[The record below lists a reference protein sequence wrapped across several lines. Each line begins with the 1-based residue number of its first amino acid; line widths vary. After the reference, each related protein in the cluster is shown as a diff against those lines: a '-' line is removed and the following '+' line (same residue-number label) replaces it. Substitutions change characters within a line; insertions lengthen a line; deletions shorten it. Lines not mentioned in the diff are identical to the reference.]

1 METDTMTAPEVKE
14 KTYPLFGGA
23 FYKENPEKILGDP
36 YEASSRFGKTIRYKA
51 KEGETPLDAV
61 AKIVTPEFI
70 SEGVIDISAGKS
82 LINPDPE
89 SQPNI
94 VEEAEILK
102 TIQKTQPDIINK
114 KAAKKRDA
122 EVWDEPI
129 MEEIQSFEEVLKEY
143 NPNLTI
149 DEIKVFLWYMH
160 STGNTYKGKWL
171 NIFDPYSLRDSDEQ
185 LMINSWA
192 KQGLIFYYQGEWI
205 PKVIYFSGDLY
216 DKKNIFDKEKS
227 DIIQAFGSDI
237 ASVHESKLQEAFN
250 MVYTNRLKLDDPNPE
265 KRLKIK
271 PFSEFAK
278 NIMIGNWQI
287 DNETGEAKE
296 FIVPISGAQ
305 KTMGE
310 INWYSA
316 KTRISGWDSN
326 SQKRNELSLAEAFRY
341 WLKYGNPPHMPHNFN
356 WEDIFSYY
364 LDKKAK
370 KDMDPTYLARQRALA
385 KDTGEK
391 FFSMFMAE
399 VITEHDRVKIE
410 YEWNKTFN
418 NSTGLDYDKIPI
430 AFSCA
435 KNYPG
440 NDKLEIR
447 PEKRE
452 GVAFHGVTG
461 SSLNAYGVGYGKTW
475 VAIFIMAQ
483 SLDAGHCKRPFLVV
497 PNQVYKQFYSEI
509 KGILPHRKINDLY
522 NLSKDYISQFIDEN
536 GEVFQVDEGSISM
549 LTYQGLERLGFNETT
564 QANMFDQLTDAISM
578 LQDIDISTKKGAKD
592 IVREKGKLEGI
603 IGKALAKS
611 TVKIED
617 FGFDFVCF
625 DEAHAL
631 KKIFTQVKARK
642 SEEGESKN
650 KKMYEINA
658 GIPSTRGIK
667 GYFVCSYI
675 QMLNKGNNVLLLTA
689 TPFTNSPLEVYSMLS
704 LVAYTRMREMNLANI
719 NDFFDNFCQMSYEL
733 VINSKLQPE
742 RKQIFKG
749 FYNLIGLQKLIY
761 KYMLYKEAGKLDKKG
776 NTIQLV
782 RPDKWVLPYKG
793 RFVGN
798 DYISAKTDE
807 YVDTVLPLTESQKS
821 MMEEVIAYVEGNISY
836 EQLSSKQSS
845 SDVDNIDIDEL
856 ITSILDENPELTR
869 SQAEKQA
876 EKYLNELQDEKL
888 NISENSLDDE
898 EKAGVRTLRGVNFA
912 RNISLSPYL
921 YEFSGLGKPTYKTYI
936 ESSPKLTY
944 IMKCIKSVKKWHE
957 NNKDAVSGQVIY
969 MDRGK
974 NHFELIKEYL
984 IQELGYK
991 EHEIGIIRS
1000 GKEGTST
1007 HKDLI
1012 KNGFNGMV
1020 WNEALKSFEE
1030 MPDEK
1035 RIKIIIG
1042 TSSIREGM
1050 NLQKYSTVLYNAFVD
1065 WNPTDQLQL
1074 EGRVWRQGNTFKN
1087 VRIVLP
1093 LMSDSMD
1100 IFMFQ
1105 KLEEKTSRINS
1116 IWNYDGQTNVLPI
1129 DELDPQEQKMAL
1141 VTNPRVI
1148 AEMES
1153 ERDVTKIE
1161 ENISFH
1167 ETNIQTANNVID
1179 FMRTRE
1185 KFDKD
1190 LTQIIER
1197 IASDKI
1203 GSSIEVKVKTFES
1216 ALESGKVGDKSV
1228 KSLLYGINTYS
1239 NDFINYNGEL
1249 KKPWNYGKMKG
1260 SVAMLKKAKEK
1271 FLDKYGIDESIG
1283 AVEFF
1288 IEGEQG
1294 KIKEIQEEIQRINS
1308 SEYLDNRAS
1317 EIEQERK
1324 EKKIRFATVD
1334 ERVAEFESLNHLL
1347 GIKREAEP
1355 VKSKKILETAK
1366 SECPPMTKDGM
1377 RDISKAGIRKLEAC
1391 IKDIPD
1397 TKFMHIDADG
1407 NYTPERLKVHDR
1419 IIGKLRERAE
1429 CVITNGKPPIA
1440 VLMGG
1445 VPGCFTAN
1453 QLIVTADG
1461 VKPISEITPF
1471 DDVLS
1476 YNHETKKNEYR
1487 IVEKVHEFPT
1497 HQDRIIRIKM
1507 KDGTV
1512 IEVTE
1517 NHEFYDGKEYVKIKD
1532 ILKPIDVNNI
1542 L

>member
-1 METDTMTAPEVKE
+1 
-14 KTYPLFGGA
+14 
-23 FYKENPEKILGDP
+23 
-36 YEASSRFGKTIRYKA
+36 
-51 KEGETPLDAV
+51 
-61 AKIVTPEFI
+61 
-70 SEGVIDISAGKS
+70 
-82 LINPDPE
+82 
-89 SQPNI
+89 
-94 VEEAEILK
+94 
-102 TIQKTQPDIINK
+102 
-114 KAAKKRDA
+114 
-122 EVWDEPI
+122 
-129 MEEIQSFEEVLKEY
+129 
-143 NPNLTI
+143 
-149 DEIKVFLWYMH
+149 
-160 STGNTYKGKWL
+160 
-171 NIFDPYSLRDSDEQ
+171 
-185 LMINSWA
+185 
-192 KQGLIFYYQGEWI
+192 
-205 PKVIYFSGDLY
+205 
-216 DKKNIFDKEKS
+216 
-227 DIIQAFGSDI
+227 
-237 ASVHESKLQEAFN
+237 
-250 MVYTNRLKLDDPNPE
+250 
-265 KRLKIK
+265 
-271 PFSEFAK
+271 
-278 NIMIGNWQI
+278 
-287 DNETGEAKE
+287 
-296 FIVPISGAQ
+296 
-305 KTMGE
+305 
-310 INWYSA
+310 
-316 KTRISGWDSN
+316 
-326 SQKRNELSLAEAFRY
+326 
-341 WLKYGNPPHMPHNFN
+341 
-356 WEDIFSYY
+356 
-364 LDKKAK
+364 
-370 KDMDPTYLARQRALA
+370 LARQRALA

-461 SSLNAYGVGYGKTW
+461 SSLNAYGVGYGKANLLTSKILTPEGWVKMGDIQPGMFVIGKNGKPTKVLQIYPQGKMDAYRVTFSDGSFTEVTGDHLWHVKNIDDRNKQTKIGYRILQTKDMIGKLVNYRGNKVFSIPMVNPVEFTTKDVPVDPYLLGALLGDGGLTKGVTFSNPEIEIQDKIRVIVESYDLIFKRTKSSPKKDFAITRGNNQKKTNKVFEAIRDLGLLGKKSIDKFIPDIYLYNSIETRLAVLNGIMDTDGYVNKTGHLTQICTSSIRLAEGIIELVQSFGGTVNKAIKNPKYTYKGKLKKGHEAYVLTIRLPHDIIPFSTKKHLDRYLPKTKYQPIRFIDSIEPIGKHEAQCISVDAPDHLYVCDDYIVTHNTW

-749 FYNLIGLQKLIY
+749 FDNLIGLQKLIY